1 LAPTP
6 NGFDRTA
13 TRPATALTFGA
24 DIHYCLGSML
34 ARIEMAEALTVLA
47 QRLGPIT
54 LEGQPRH
61 RPALGIT
68 GPVSLPIR
76 FDRTASAADRSPR

>member
-1 LAPTP
+1 
-6 NGFDRTA
+6 
-13 TRPATALTFGA
+13 
-24 DIHYCLGSML
+24 L

-47 QRLGPIT
+47 DRLGPIT
-54 LEGQPRH
+54 LDGEPGH

-76 FDRTASAADRSPR
+76 LDRMASAAEGSPR